1 MKSCGLILVLVC
13 VLLLNACDDKL
24 DAFAEYEENAS
35 VFAMLD
41 PSQKIQF
48 VKINKVFT
56 SPNGSAFDVAKVA
69 DSLYFDSLRPTLTE
83 IETGRVIPLLRYN
96 LLQKDKG
103 NFANSPN
110 YLYAT
115 EEKIYAADPQNIGDY
130 YHYRLDFDMPSG
142 KKHISAITN
151 IPDSIVLLG
160 PANVASG
167 NAKQMDFTPTSSVR
181 LTFQAPSFARM
192 FDAYFY
198 FHYQEINKQDT
209 NIKTDKFFKFRMI
222 PNYRAYDDHSHEQVS
237 VSISSDIFY
246 TFLMSVV
253 KPDPLLMR
261 RFMPCKLELTGANQV
276 FDNYFQAA
284 TPSIGI
290 VQKQTEYTN
299 VVNGVGLFASRR
311 TSRYN
316 NIALGPYT
324 KKIIMT
330 DSVYSTLGFEKP

>member
-1 MKSCGLILVLVC
+1 MKSGVLILVVW
-13 VLLLNACDDKL
+13 VLLFSACDDKL
-24 DAFAEYEENAS
+24 DAFADYEENAS

-41 PSQKIQF
+41 PSQDIQY

-56 SPNGSAFDVAKVA
+56 SPNGSAFDVAKIG

-83 IETGRVIPLLRYN
+83 IETGRVIHLLRYN
-96 LLQKDKG
+96 LLQKANG

-115 EEKIYAADPQNIGDY
+115 AEKIFAADPQNVGDF
-130 YHYRLDFDMPSG
+130 YHYRLDFDLPSG
-142 KKHISAITN
+142 KKHISATTN

-160 PANVASG
+160 PANIASG
-167 NAKQMDFTPTSSVR
+167 NAKQIDFTPTGSIR
-181 LTFQAPSFARM
+181 LTFQAPSYARI

-209 NIKTDKFFKFRMI
+209 NIKTDKFFRFRMI

-237 VSISSDIFY
+237 VPITTDIFY
-246 TFLMSVV
+246 TLLMNNV

-261 RFMPCKLELTGANQV
+261 RFMPCKLELTGANQE
-276 FDNYFQAA
+276 FDNYFQAT

-311 TSRYN
+311 ISRYHH
-316 NIALGPYT
+316 ISIGPYT
-324 KKIIMT
+324 KKIITT
-330 DSVYSTLGFEKP
+330 DSVYSTLGFMKP